1 MGKIPKVFRPP
12 KGAAYA
18 RTESPKGEIGFYIV
32 SEGKTEPYRFHIR
45 APSFINLGVL
55 SRLVVGHKVADAVV
69 ILGSIDIV
77 MGEVDR

>member
-1 MGKIPKVFRPP
+1 
-12 KGAAYA
+12 
-18 RTESPKGEIGFYIV
+18 
-32 SEGKTEPYRFHIR
+32 
-45 APSFINLGVL
+45 VL